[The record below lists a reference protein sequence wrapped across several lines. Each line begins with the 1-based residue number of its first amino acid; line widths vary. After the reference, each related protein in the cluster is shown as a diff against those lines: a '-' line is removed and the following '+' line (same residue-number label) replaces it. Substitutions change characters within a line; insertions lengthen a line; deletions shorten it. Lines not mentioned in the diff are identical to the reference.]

1 MFGLGTTELILILV
15 IVVIFFGAGKL
26 PEVGA
31 GIAKGI
37 RNFKKNLGEQKKE
50 ESNEDVIEIQD
61 RHPLDDEQKKN
72 NSSESS

>member
-1 MFGLGTTELILILV
+1 MFGLGATELILILV

-37 RNFKKNLGEQKKE
+37 RNFKKNLNDEKVG
-50 ESNEDVIEIQD
+50 NEDVIEAEGT
-61 RHPLDDEQKKN
+61 HALHGEEKKEKTASN
-72 NSSESS
+72 G

>member
-37 RNFKKNLGEQKKE
+37 KNFKKNLNDEKAKDGQVIEAEGTHAVHAEAKKKE
-50 ESNEDVIEIQD
+50 DAQANG
-61 RHPLDDEQKKN
+61 
-72 NSSESS
+72 

>member
-1 MFGLGTTELILILV
+1 MFGLGTMELILILV

-37 RNFKKNLGEQKKE
+37 KNFKKNLKDEKNPPHQ
-50 ESNEDVIEIQD
+50 VIEAEGT
-61 RHPLDDEQKKN
+61 HPIAEEEKEAQKN
-72 NSSESS
+72 TING

>member
-1 MFGLGTTELILILV
+1 MFGFGATELILILV

-37 RNFKKNLGEQKKE
+37 RNFKKNLHDENVK
-50 ESNEDVIEIQD
+50 DDAVIEAE
-61 RHPLDDEQKKN
+61 RTHELKTEEKKSN
-72 NSSESS
+72 TASNG